1 MAITINTEPNDVSPV
16 YSDIS
21 YVVTSTNYA
30 QANFKFIAVIKNAS
44 GTTIAKL
51 KAPIFHGTTDKGVFN
66 ISRILQNYVT
76 YDFTQGLTAN
86 RIPEPD
92 IRHG

>member
-1 MAITINTEPNDVSPV
+1 MAITINTEPNDISPV

-30 QANFKFIAVIKNAS
+30 QANFKFIAVVKNAA

-51 KAPIFHGTTDKGVFN
+51 KARIFHGTTDKGVFN

-76 YDFTQGLTAN
+76 YDFTQGLAA
-86 RIPEPD
+86 ISK
-92 IRHG
+92 